1 MKVAWDKALK
11 ALCAAGGA
19 VAGWFGGLDTLLI
32 VLCAFMGVDYLTGL
46 IAAWLGKSGKS
57 STGGMDSK
65 AGAAGIARK
74 GLMLLVVLVAAMLD
88 RVLGTEQAV
97 FRTAIIW
104 FYLAN
109 EGLSILE
116 NLAVAGVPF
125 PERLKTVL
133 EQMKQRETKP
143 PDAGEN

>member
-1 MKVAWDKALK
+1 MKDATMTH
-11 ALCAAGGA
+11 AAPPSGIVLRRLA
-19 VAGWFGGLDTLLI
+19 LI

-46 IAAWLGKSGKS
+46 IAAWFGKSGKS
-57 STGGMDSK
+57 ITGGMDSK

-125 PERLKTVL
+125 PDRLKTVL

-143 PDAGEN
+143 PGAGEN